1 MFRLIGR
8 HFKEAFQGLF
18 RHFDSVIASAMAV
31 MFTLA
36 LVSLLTLII
45 GNVGQITKSLE
56 SDIGMFCRIDE
67 SVEEELIPALQRQVE
82 NVPGVAAVTYSD
94 KDSELDKMISSY
106 KEGYLFEAYRNDNPL
121 SRVFLV
127 QVKSGYSLSEVSEK
141 ITKIEGMNGAEFG
154 GQTTEDFLKMLDG
167 IRKGGYIIIMV
178 LTLISIFLISNTI
191 RTTIYNRNKEISIM
205 RQVGASNSYIRQ
217 PFLIEGVF
225 IGLIGAIIPVV
236 LTIFGYK
243 YVYEALDGQLVSA
256 MLGLL
261 PVYPFG
267 YMVAGFLVIVA
278 IVVGFI
284 GSLLSVNKYLR
295 WRR

>member
-45 GNVGQITKSLE
+45 GNVSQITKSLE

-67 SVEEELIPALQRQVE
+67 SVDEALIPALQRQVE
-82 NVPGVAAVTYSD
+82 NVPGVAKVEYSD

-141 ITKIEGMNGAEFG
+141 ITKIEGMSGAEFG

-167 IRKGGYIIIMV
+167 IRKGGYVIILV

-225 IGLIGAIIPVV
+225 IGLIGAIVPVL
-236 LTIFGYK
+236 LTIFGYR
-243 YVYEALDGQLVSA
+243 YVYNALDGQLVSA

-267 YMVAGFLVIVA
+267 FMVAGFLVIVA
-278 IVVGFI
+278 ILVGLV